1 MNTSYEPTEDRINRL
16 AATAAHVALHVVGTV
31 TPAQHMLDSGCTDAE
46 IASALGIDLAD
57 VQRLPEMATAQ
68 LGAVHAGRV
77 ERALYS
83 RAVGGTIKAEKL
95 DRMGEVHE
103 LVSDLPPDP
112 AAAKAVLAALA
123 PERWGQAAGDRVA
136 VVVVR
141 FPEQLQP
148 VAIEGEVSSVLLS
161 PPGK

>member
-1 MNTSYEPTEDRINRL
+1 MPEHSDEPFAPTNVR
-16 AATAAHVALHVVGTV
+16 HV
-31 TPAQHMLDSGCTDAE
+31 TPTQHMLDSGCTDAE

-57 VQRLPEMATAQ
+57 VQRLPEIAGAQ
-68 LGAVHAGRV
+68 LGPVHAGRV

-83 RAVGGTIKAEKL
+83 RAVGGVTWSEKL
-95 DRMGEVHE
+95 DKMGDVHKLE
-103 LVSDLPPDP
+103 ADMP
-112 AAAKAVLAALA
+112 ADVGAAKAVLAALA

-141 FPEQLQP
+141 FPDQVMQP
-148 VAIEGEVSSVLLS
+148 VIEGEMSSVLLS

>member
-1 MNTSYEPTEDRINRL
+1 MAKAFNPTIVG
-16 AATAAHVALHVVGTV
+16 TISPVAL
-31 TPAQHMLDSGCTDAE
+31 MLESGCTDAE

-57 VQRLPEMATAQ
+57 VQRLPEMQSAQ
-68 LGAVHAGRV
+68 LGPVHASRT
-77 ERALYS
+77 ERSLYALS
-83 RAVGGTIKAEKL
+83 VGQACETTTRQMPDGS
-95 DRMGEVHE
+95 E
-103 LVSDLPPDP
+103 LVTRKQLAPDA

-141 FPEQLQP
+141 FPDQVMQP
-148 VAIEGEVSSVLLS
+148 VIEGEMSSVLLS